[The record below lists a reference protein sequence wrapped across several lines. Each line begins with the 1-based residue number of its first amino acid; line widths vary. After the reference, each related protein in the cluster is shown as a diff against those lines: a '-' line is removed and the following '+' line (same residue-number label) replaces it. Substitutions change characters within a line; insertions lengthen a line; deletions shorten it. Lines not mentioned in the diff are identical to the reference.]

1 MSINFTEPVPVQ
13 LCAEDRHRLDTIITA
28 LAALLEQGRTA
39 DTPFAPLTEALQE
52 PTGAQNEA
60 PDTEPAE
67 PEKAP
72 WAEAEPAP
80 EVKLADIQ
88 RKVVDLSTAGKKDA
102 VKAIIQAYAPKVS
115 AIPEDKLPEV
125 WAKLTKLE
133 G

>member
-1 MSINFTEPVPVQ
+1 MINITEPIPVQ
-13 LCAEDRHRLDTIITA
+13 FCAEDRHRLDTIITA
-28 LAALLEQGRTA
+28 LAAILEQGRTA
-39 DTPFAPLTEALQE
+39 GTPFTAPAEPVQE
-52 PTGAQNEA
+52 PVEA
-60 PDTEPAE
+60 KIEKPDTEAT
-67 PEKAP
+67 P
-72 WAEAEPAP
+72 WENVAEAEAVPQP

-125 WAKLTKLE
+125 WAKLTELE